1 MSMESV
7 DIYMESYNTLNTIQ
21 KCIDTV
27 ETIGIPY
34 NLMDSKSASWL
45 RDRIRNYLSTITD
58 MYQKR
63 RGERDFVKDDYMEF
77 IDHME
82 RQNTMD
88 KIIIDFTKMQPKHA
102 CELRALIKETVNVRK
117 INVWKVIQG
126 GYTPI
131 DRNGC
136 MC

>member
-7 DIYMESYNTLNTIQ
+7 DIYMESYNTLTTIQ
-21 KCIDTV
+21 QCIDTV

-34 NLMDSKSASWL
+34 NLMDSNTARYI
-45 RDRIRNYLSTITD
+45 RDRVRNYLSDITD

-63 RGERDFVKDDYMEF
+63 RGEKGFEKDDYMEF

-88 KIIIDFTKMQPKHA
+88 KIIIDFTKMKDVDA
-102 CELRALIKETVNVRK
+102 CGLRALIKESVNVRK
-117 INVWKVIQG
+117 FKVWQVIQG

-131 DRNGC
+131 DRC
-136 MC
+136 SC